1 MLKKKTV
8 GHEESLRQL
17 RDRAQHFMQISKVV
31 TGEAAGCGNRQQKL
45 LQSEN
50 GDIHN
55 ARKRYITY

>member
-1 MLKKKTV
+1 MSKKKTV

-31 TGEAAGCGNRQQKL
+31 TGEAAGCGTRQQKL

-50 GDIHN
+50 GDIH
-55 ARKRYITY
+55 K

>member
-31 TGEAAGCGNRQQKL
+31 TGEAAGCGNRQP
-45 LQSEN
+45 EN